1 MYYIRM
7 KKRKEKNFLMKHFAI
22 QIYNYNNYKAKM
34 IIQLYL
40 DSFWT

>member
-1 MYYIRM
+1 
-7 KKRKEKNFLMKHFAI
+7 MKHFAI

-40 DSFWT
+40 DSFGHKYAIHSFMQT